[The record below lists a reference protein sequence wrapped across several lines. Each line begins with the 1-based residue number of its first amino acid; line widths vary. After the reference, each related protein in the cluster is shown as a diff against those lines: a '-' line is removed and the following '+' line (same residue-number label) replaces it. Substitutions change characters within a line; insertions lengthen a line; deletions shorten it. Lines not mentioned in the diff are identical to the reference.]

1 LVQEVV
7 VLVQRAQVQALWDQ
21 LKQVM
26 VQECQRLPLLLLQ
39 QLLIELA
46 FVRRNCKA

>member
-21 LKQVM
+21 LKQVV
-26 VQECQRLPLLLLQ
+26 VQECQRLLLLLLQ
-39 QLLIELA
+39 LLPIEPA
-46 FVRRNCKA
+46 FVRHNCKA